1 MKFSKIEIL
10 IALLVITGVIASCV
24 SPITNPEISKPSI
37 TIFKPISGD
46 TIEAVKN
53 RNVITYKATAGI
65 GSKGIS
71 YYEIFVNGKFTER
84 FKQNSD
90 GTSPT
95 LYLNVDSALVNTKI
109 SYYVIVYNLENKLK
123 TSDVIKNVL
132 VLKYTHPPVAPLD
145 LQLDRISDTQIL
157 LFWKDS
163 ATTETGYEVWRKDG
177 ETGTYRIIRTLPKN
191 SNNFRDVGLS
201 PYIAYFYKVRAFNQ
215 YGASPFS
222 NEVNSGGAGGSA
234 PTNLTAQAL
243 GASIVQLDWQDNST
257 AENGFKVQ
265 RRTLDTDP
273 WTTIQI
279 LPPNTQEYIDQG
291 LTQLTTYHYRVGTFT
306 SNSEAYSSEVSVTTK
321 NVDIPGPTNLV
332 ADFNKT
338 LGAVKVTWSDN
349 TNLENGTI
357 IERKVGAQGTYRQIG
372 VAATD
377 ITEFL
382 DSSITANTLYYY
394 RARHST
400 TEGFFTPYSNVD
412 TAYVPT
418 IPLAA
423 PSNLEINE
431 FVPNK
436 VYGLFWTNNARIEDG
451 IELWKRVQG
460 DTYHS
465 PYKILPPRTHAFND
479 TLTDG
484 SKIYYYK
491 VRAFL
496 GGEYSDFSNEV
507 STAGGTGGLFRPTN
521 LVAKVV
527 PNQLAVDLTWSDN
540 SSNELGFEI
549 ERRLVGSN
557 QFKRIAI
564 VGPNTTF
571 YRDQTSGLY
580 RGSSYEYRIRAY
592 NGQGYSDY
600 SNVYLVTIPY

>member
-1 MKFSKIEIL
+1 MKFTKLEIILL
-10 IALLVITGVIASCV
+10 ISTIAIVVASCV
-24 SPITNPEISKPSI
+24 SPINNPDISKPSI
-37 TIFKPISGD
+37 TIFKPASGD

-53 RNVITYKATAGI
+53 RNVITYQAKAGI

-71 YYEIFVNGKFTER
+71 YYEVFVNNKFVER
-84 FKQNSD
+84 FQQNKNGSN
-90 GTSPT
+90 PT
-95 LYLNVDSALVNTKI
+95 LYLNVDSTLVNKKI

-123 TSDVIKNVL
+123 TSKVIDNVL
-132 VLKYTHPPVAPLD
+132 VLENTRPPAAPKNLT
-145 LQLDRISDTQIL
+145 LDRISDTQVL
-157 LFWKDS
+157 LFWDDS
-163 ATTETGYEVWRKDG
+163 STTETSYEVWRKDG
-177 ETGTYRIIRTLPKN
+177 TDGNYRVVRTLPKN

-201 PYIAYFYKVRAFNQ
+201 PYITYFYKVRAINQ

-222 NEVNSGGAGGSA
+222 NEVNTGGAGGSA
-234 PTNLTAQAL
+234 PSNLTAQAL
-243 GASIVQLDWQDNST
+243 GASYVQLNWQDNST
-257 AENGFKVQ
+257 AENGFKIQ
-265 RRTLDTDP
+265 RRNLDSDP
-273 WTTIQI
+273 WSTIKI
-279 LPPNTQEYIDQG
+279 LPPNTVEYLDEG
-291 LTQLTTYHYRVGTFT
+291 LTQQTTYHYRVGSFT
-306 SNSEAYSSEVSVTTK
+306 SNSEAYSGEVTVTTK
-321 NVDIPGPTNLV
+321 SVDVPAPSNLV
-332 ADFNKT
+332 ANFNKA
-338 LGAVKVTWSDN
+338 LAAVKVTWSDN

-357 IERKVGAQGTYRQIG
+357 IERKEGVSGTFRQIG
-372 VAATD
+372 IAPTD
-377 ITEFL
+377 VTQFL
-382 DSSITANTLYYY
+382 DSNITATTLYYY

-400 TEGFFTPYSNVD
+400 TEGFFTPYSNID

-436 VYGLFWTNNARIEDG
+436 VYGLFWTNNAKIEDG

-460 DTYHS
+460 DTYHA

-496 GGEYSDFSNEV
+496 GGEYSTFSNEV

-540 SSNELGFEI
+540 SNNELGFEI

-557 QFKRIAI
+557 SFKRIAI
-564 VGPNTTF
+564 VAPNTTF
-571 YRDQTSGLY
+571 YRDATNGLY
-580 RGSSYEYRIRAY
+580 RGSSYEYRVRAY

-600 SNVYLVTIPY
+600 SNIYLVTIPY